1 MPMFRKLSI
10 VELQKRKK
18 IILSI
23 IAGAV
28 AVLLLAGLAYSYL
41 FGPMQRSAP
50 IEQFLVKPGD
60 TVEHVAA
67 ALKEEGYIK
76 SLWAFRIAYVG
87 SNEGRGIRPGSY
99 ELGKAMDVWTLTD
112 RLVST
117 PKLAFI
123 TFTPGMRKEQMADIL
138 ADTLSWSDAQKEK
151 WITVD
156 TAVTPSLVEG
166 VYFPDTY
173 LVPSEQDP
181 AQVAARL
188 RGRFQDE
195 FAPYAAEAAA
205 EGRSWTDVLIMA
217 SLIEREAAKNDKELV
232 AGILWNRIDLRMP
245 LGVDATLQYIKGTEE
260 NGWWPIP
267 KSEDKYLDSPFNTY
281 QYKGLPPHPI
291 ANPGLA
297 SIAAALNPTAT
308 SCLYYLHDGKGQI
321 HCSNTY
327 SGHLANI
334 RRYLK

>member
-1 MPMFRKLSI
+1 MQFHIPVFRKLSLA
-10 VELQKRKK
+10 ELHKRKK

-23 IAGAV
+23 LAGAI
-28 AVLLLAGLAYSYL
+28 ALLLLAGLAYSYL
-41 FGPMQRSAP
+41 FGPMQRTAP
-50 IEQFLVKPGD
+50 IEEFLVKPGD

-67 ALKEEGYIK
+67 SLKEEGYIK

-87 SNEGRGIRPGSY
+87 ANEGRGIRPGSY
-99 ELGKAMDVWTLTD
+99 ELGKGMDVWTLTD

-195 FAPYAAEAAA
+195 FAPYAAKAA
-205 EGRSWTDVLIMA
+205 EQGRSWTDVLIMA

-232 AGILWNRIDLRMP
+232 AGILWNRIDIRMP
-245 LGVDATLQYIKGTEE
+245 LGVDATLQYIKGT
-260 NGWWPIP
+260 
-267 KSEDKYLDSPFNTY
+267 
-281 QYKGLPPHPI
+281 
-291 ANPGLA
+291 
-297 SIAAALNPTAT
+297 
-308 SCLYYLHDGKGQI
+308 
-321 HCSNTY
+321 
-327 SGHLANI
+327 
-334 RRYLK
+334 